1 MTKNMQ
7 DARCSERCRPPDQK
21 IFVKAETYEAEKRSS
36 KGIENLME
44 LAPDVPSVCVD
55 GTVLD
60 PVPASVN
67 ATTSKLVAK

>member
-1 MTKNMQ
+1 M
-7 DARCSERCRPPDQK
+7 
-21 IFVKAETYEAEKRSS
+21 KAETYEAEKRRSS

-60 PVPASVN
+60 PVPAPVN
-67 ATTSKLVAK
+67 VTTSKLVAK